1 MSEYCP
7 SCMAENAD
15 SAEKCSIC
23 GGDMHVQNRQH
34 QLPVM
39 TILEGRYLIGK
50 VLGEGG
56 FGITYIGLDL
66 RLEERVAIKEFYPTG
81 SVTRYAKHSEAVEAT
96 SAEGEILLERERE
109 KFLNEARTMSRFSG
123 ESSIV
128 HVKDFF
134 YANSTAYIV
143 MEFIDGETMQQRL
156 KENGPENDFNKLL
169 DMLRPVIKDLDDVHR
184 AGFIHRDISPSN
196 LMVDKSGSVK
206 LLDFGTAREVNED
219 GEKSLSI
226 VLKPGFAPEEQYRR
240 RGQQGPWTDVYA
252 LCATIYK
259 LCTGVTPE
267 VSVDRLS
274 DDSLEPP
281 SKLGVKI
288 NPQQEAVLAR
298 GLAVRRED
306 RIQSAAELLEDLDKA
321 AAGIAAAQ
329 ENYSVQPKADKRKEP
344 RKPKKGQTVLAAIA
358 AVLVIGITAV
368 FATGAAQDGIGLV
381 NDFLGNSAEAVKWY
395 TLAADRGFADA
406 QNNLGVCY
414 ENGNGVAKSYAEAVK
429 WYKLA
434 AEQGDSIAQNNL
446 GVCYANGEGVEQN
459 YEEAV
464 KWYRLAAEQG
474 DSNAQFNLGWCYENG
489 NGAKQNY
496 EEAVKWYRLAA
507 EQGDSNAQFNLGWFH
522 ENGIGT
528 EQNYEEAVKWY
539 RLAAEQGDSNAQ
551 LNLGWFHENGI
562 GTEQNYEEAVKWYR
576 LAANQGDS
584 AAQNNLGCCYENGN
598 GVEKNYKEAVKW
610 YRLAADQGDSNAQL
624 NLGWCYEK
632 GTGVKRS
639 TEEAVKW
646 YQLAADQGNS
656 NAQLNL
662 GWCYENGIGT
672 KQNYEEAVKWYS
684 FSAAQGNAFGQN
696 NLGVC
701 YYNGNGVEQS
711 YIEAVKWYRLAA
723 EQGDSNA
730 QFNLGWCYEF
740 GEGIEKSYEE
750 AAKWYKLAADNGHET
765 AKYELESL
773 RINGLV

>member
-7 SCMAENAD
+7 SCMAENTD
-15 SAEKCSIC
+15 GAEKCSIC
-23 GGDMHVQNRQH
+23 GGDMRAQNRQH

-81 SVTRYAKHSEAVEAT
+81 SVTRYAKHSAEVEAT
-96 SAEGEILLERERE
+96 SAEGEVLLERERE
-109 KFLNEARTMSRFSG
+109 KFLTEARTMSRFSG

-156 KENGPENDFNKLL
+156 KEKGPENDFNKLL

-267 VSVDRLS
+267 VSVDRLAV
-274 DDSLEPP
+274 DSLEPP
-281 SKLGVKI
+281 SKFGVKI

-344 RKPKKGQTVLAAIA
+344 RKPKKGQIVLAAIA
-358 AVLVIGITAV
+358 AVLVIGFSV
-368 FATGAAQDGIGLV
+368 GFATGAVQVGIGLV
-381 NDFLGNSAEAVKWY
+381 NDFLGNSTEAVRWY
-395 TLAADRGFADA
+395 TLAADRGFADG

-414 ENGNGVAKSYAEAVK
+414 MNGSGVELNYEEAAKWYRLAAEQGNAYGQANLGWCYEHGCGVEQSDEEAVRLYRLAAEQGNAYGQGNLGWCYESGTGVEQDYKEAAK

-434 AEQGDSIAQNNL
+434 ADKGTAYAQNNL
-446 GVCYANGEGVEQN
+446 GTCYRDGIGVEQS
-459 YEEAV
+459 YKEAV

-474 DSNAQFNLGWCYENG
+474 DANGQGNLAW
-489 NGAKQNY
+489 
-496 EEAVKWYRLAA
+496 
-507 EQGDSNAQFNLGWFH
+507 
-522 ENGIGT
+522 
-528 EQNYEEAVKWY
+528 
-539 RLAAEQGDSNAQ
+539 
-551 LNLGWFHENGI
+551 
-562 GTEQNYEEAVKWYR
+562 
-576 LAANQGDS
+576 
-584 AAQNNLGCCYENGN
+584 CYENGN

-610 YRLAADQGDSNAQL
+610 YRLAANQGDSYAENNLGLCYQYGRGVEKNYAEAAKLYGLAAAQNNSDGQCNLGRCYQYGDGVEQSAKEAIKWYKLAADQGNAEAQY
-624 NLGWCYEK
+624 NLGWCYEY
-632 GTGVKRS
+632 GVG
-639 TEEAVKW
+639 V
-646 YQLAADQGNS
+646 
-656 NAQLNL
+656 
-662 GWCYENGIGT
+662 NG
-672 KQNYEEAVKWYS
+672 
-684 FSAAQGNAFGQN
+684 
-696 NLGVC
+696 
-701 YYNGNGVEQS
+701 S
-711 YIEAVKWYRLAA
+711 YA
-723 EQGDSNA
+723 
-730 QFNLGWCYEF
+730 
-740 GEGIEKSYEE
+740 E
-750 AAKWYKLAADNGHET
+750 AAKWYQMAADNGHET
-765 AKYELESL
+765 AQNELRSL
-773 RINGLV
+773 RENGLI

>member
-7 SCMAENAD
+7 SCMAENTD
-15 SAEKCSIC
+15 GEEKCSVC
-23 GGDMHVQNRQH
+23 GGDMRAQNRQH

-267 VSVDRLS
+267 VSVDRLAV
-274 DDSLEPP
+274 DSLEPP
-281 SKLGVKI
+281 SKFGVKI

-434 AEQGDSIAQNNL
+434 AEQGDSDAQVNL
-446 GVCYANGEGVEQN
+446 GLCYENGNGEKQSFEESVKWNQLAAEQGNAYGQGNLGLCYDLGLGVKQD
-459 YEEAV
+459 YDKAV
-464 KWYRLAAEQG
+464 KWYRLAAEKG
-474 DSNAQFNLGWCYENG
+474 NA
-489 NGAKQNY
+489 
-496 EEAVKWYRLAA
+496 
-507 EQGDSNAQFNLGWFH
+507 D
-522 ENGIGT
+522 
-528 EQNYEEAVKWY
+528 
-539 RLAAEQGDSNAQ
+539 
-551 LNLGWFHENGI
+551 
-562 GTEQNYEEAVKWYR
+562 
-576 LAANQGDS
+576 
-584 AAQNNLGCCYENGN
+584 AQNNLGTCY
-598 GVEKNYKEAVKW
+598 
-610 YRLAADQGDSNAQL
+610 RD
-624 NLGWCYEK
+624 
-632 GTGVKRS
+632 GTGVERS
-639 TEEAVKW
+639 DEEAARW
-646 YQLAADQGNS
+646 FRLSADQGN
-656 NAQLNL
+656 AYGQGNL

-672 KQNYEEAVKWYS
+672 KQNYEEAVKWYRLAAEQGD
-684 FSAAQGNAFGQN
+684 SAAQN

-701 YYNGNGVEQS
+701 YCNGNGVEQS
-711 YIEAVKWYRLAA
+711 YIEAVKWFKLAA
-723 EQGDSNA
+723 EQGHMDA
-730 QFNLGWCYEF
+730 QYNIGRCYEY
-740 GEGIEKSYEE
+740 GNGVEQSYEE
-750 AAKWYKLAADNGHET
+750 AAKWYQLAADSGDEDAQERLDT
-765 AKYELESL
+765 L
-773 RINGLV
+773 RNNGLV

>member
-7 SCMAENAD
+7 SCMAENTD
-15 SAEKCSIC
+15 GAEKCSIC
-23 GGDMHVQNRQH
+23 GGDMRAQNRQH

-81 SVTRYAKHSEAVEAT
+81 SVTRYAKHSAEVEAT
-96 SAEGEILLERERE
+96 SAEGEVLLERERE
-109 KFLNEARTMSRFSG
+109 KFLTEARTMSRFSG

-156 KENGPENDFNKLL
+156 KEKGPENDFNKLL

-267 VSVDRLS
+267 VSVDRLAV
-274 DDSLEPP
+274 DSLEPP
-281 SKLGVKI
+281 SKFGVKI

-306 RIQSAAELLEDLDKA
+306 RIQSAAELLEVLDKA

-344 RKPKKGQTVLAAIA
+344 RKPKKGQIVLAAIA
-358 AVLVIGITAV
+358 AVLVIGFSV
-368 FATGAAQDGIGLV
+368 GFATGAVQVGIGLV
-381 NDFLGNSAEAVKWY
+381 NDFLGNSTEAVRWY
-395 TLAADRGFADA
+395 TLAADRGFADG

-414 ENGNGVAKSYAEAVK
+414 VNGS
-429 WYKLA
+429 
-434 AEQGDSIAQNNL
+434 
-446 GVCYANGEGVEQN
+446 GVELN
-459 YEEAV
+459 YEEAA

-474 DSNAQFNLGWCYENG
+474 NAYGQANLGWCYEHGCGVEQSDEEAVRLYRLAAEQGNAYGQGNLGWCYESGTGVEQDYKEAAKWYKLAADKGNAYAQNNLGACYQYGTGVEKSIEEAVKWYKLADEQGDAYAQNNLGLCYHSGYGVEQSPQEAVKWYRMAANQGNAYAQNNLGLCYQYGNGVEKSFEEAVKWYGLAATQNHSDAQFNLGWCY
-489 NGAKQNY
+489 Q
-496 EEAVKWYRLAA
+496 
-507 EQGDSNAQFNLGWFH
+507 H
-522 ENGIGT
+522 
-528 EQNYEEAVKWY
+528 
-539 RLAAEQGDSNAQ
+539 
-551 LNLGWFHENGI
+551 
-562 GTEQNYEEAVKWYR
+562 
-576 LAANQGDS
+576 
-584 AAQNNLGCCYENGN
+584 
-598 GVEKNYKEAVKW
+598 
-610 YRLAADQGDSNAQL
+610 
-624 NLGWCYEK
+624 
-632 GTGVKRS
+632 
-639 TEEAVKW
+639 
-646 YQLAADQGNS
+646 
-656 NAQLNL
+656 
-662 GWCYENGIGT
+662 
-672 KQNYEEAVKWYS
+672 
-684 FSAAQGNAFGQN
+684 
-696 NLGVC
+696 
-701 YYNGNGVEQS
+701 GNGVEQS
-711 YIEAVKWYRLAA
+711 SKEAVKWFKLAA
-723 EQGDSNA
+723 EQGHMEA
-730 QFNLGWCYEF
+730 QYNIGWCYEY
-740 GEGIEKSYEE
+740 GNGVEQSYEE
-750 AAKWYKLAADNGHET
+750 AAKWYQLAADNGHET

>member
-7 SCMAENAD
+7 SCMAENTD
-15 SAEKCSIC
+15 GAEKCSVC
-23 GGDMHVQNRQH
+23 GGDMRAQNRQH

-267 VSVDRLS
+267 VSVDRLAV
-274 DDSLEPP
+274 DSLEPP
-281 SKLGVKI
+281 SKFGVKI

-329 ENYSVQPKADKRKEP
+329 ENYSVQPKADKREEP
-344 RKPKKGQTVLAAIA
+344 RKPKKGQIVLAAIA

-434 AEQGDSIAQNNL
+434 AEQGNAYGQANLGWCYEHGCGVEQSDEEAVRLYRLAAEQGNAYGQGNLGWCYESGTGVKQDYKEAAKWYKLSADKGTAYAQNNL
-446 GVCYANGEGVEQN
+446 GTCYRDGIGVEQS
-459 YEEAV
+459 YKEAV

-474 DSNAQFNLGWCYENG
+474 DANGQGNLAW
-489 NGAKQNY
+489 
-496 EEAVKWYRLAA
+496 
-507 EQGDSNAQFNLGWFH
+507 
-522 ENGIGT
+522 
-528 EQNYEEAVKWY
+528 
-539 RLAAEQGDSNAQ
+539 
-551 LNLGWFHENGI
+551 
-562 GTEQNYEEAVKWYR
+562 
-576 LAANQGDS
+576 
-584 AAQNNLGCCYENGN
+584 CYENGN

-610 YRLAADQGDSNAQL
+610 YRLAANQGDSYA
-624 NLGWCYEK
+624 E
-632 GTGVKRS
+632 
-639 TEEAVKW
+639 
-646 YQLAADQGNS
+646 
-656 NAQLNL
+656 
-662 GWCYENGIGT
+662 
-672 KQNYEEAVKWYS
+672 
-684 FSAAQGNAFGQN
+684 N
-696 NLGVC
+696 NLGLC
-701 YYNGNGVEQS
+701 YQYGRGVEKNYAEAAKLYGLAAAQNNSDGQCNLGRCYQYGDGVEQS
-711 YIEAVKWYRLAA
+711 AKEAIK
-723 EQGDSNA
+723 
-730 QFNLGWCYEF
+730 
-740 GEGIEKSYEE
+740 
-750 AAKWYKLAADNGHET
+750 
-765 AKYELESL
+765 
-773 RINGLV
+773 

>member
-15 SAEKCSIC
+15 GAEKCSIC

-156 KENGPENDFNKLL
+156 KEKGPENDFNKLL

-267 VSVDRLS
+267 VSVDRLAV
-274 DDSLEPP
+274 DSLEPP
-281 SKLGVKI
+281 SKFGVKI

-344 RKPKKGQTVLAAIA
+344 RKPKKGQIVLAAIA

-414 ENGNGVAKSYAEAVK
+414 VNGSGVELNYEEAAKWYRLAAEQGNAHGQANLGWCYEHGCGVEQSDEEAVRLYRLAAEQGNAYGQGNLGWCYESGTGVEQDYKEAAKWYRLAADKGNAYAQNNLGACYQYGTGVEKSIEEAVK

-434 AEQGDSIAQNNL
+434 AEQGDAYAQNNL
-446 GVCYANGEGVEQN
+446 GLCYHSGYGVEQSPQEAVKWYRMAAN
-459 YEEAV
+459 QGNAYAQNNLGLCYQYGNGVEKSFEEAV
-464 KWYRLAAEQG
+464 KWYGRAATQNHS
-474 DSNAQFNLGWCYENG
+474 DAQFNLGWCY
-489 NGAKQNY
+489 Q
-496 EEAVKWYRLAA
+496 
-507 EQGDSNAQFNLGWFH
+507 H
-522 ENGIGT
+522 
-528 EQNYEEAVKWY
+528 
-539 RLAAEQGDSNAQ
+539 
-551 LNLGWFHENGI
+551 
-562 GTEQNYEEAVKWYR
+562 
-576 LAANQGDS
+576 
-584 AAQNNLGCCYENGN
+584 
-598 GVEKNYKEAVKW
+598 
-610 YRLAADQGDSNAQL
+610 
-624 NLGWCYEK
+624 
-632 GTGVKRS
+632 
-639 TEEAVKW
+639 
-646 YQLAADQGNS
+646 
-656 NAQLNL
+656 
-662 GWCYENGIGT
+662 
-672 KQNYEEAVKWYS
+672 
-684 FSAAQGNAFGQN
+684 
-696 NLGVC
+696 
-701 YYNGNGVEQS
+701 GNGVEQS
-711 YIEAVKWYRLAA
+711 SKEAVKWFKLAA
-723 EQGDSNA
+723 EQGHMEA
-730 QFNLGWCYEF
+730 QYNIGWCYEY
-740 GEGIEKSYEE
+740 GNGVEQSYEE
-750 AAKWYKLAADNGHET
+750 AAKWYQLAADNGHGT

>member
-7 SCMAENAD
+7 SCMAENTD
-15 SAEKCSIC
+15 GAEKCSVC
-23 GGDMHVQNRQH
+23 GWDMRAQNRQH

-267 VSVDRLS
+267 VSVDRLAV
-274 DDSLEPP
+274 DSLEPP
-281 SKLGVKI
+281 SKFGVKI

-395 TLAADRGFADA
+395 TIAADRGFADA

-434 AEQGDSIAQNNL
+434 AEQGDSGAQVNLGLCYENGNGVKQSYEEAVKWYQLAAEQGNAYGQGNLGLCYDLGLGVKQDYDKAVKWYRLAAEKGNADAQNNL
-446 GVCYANGEGVEQN
+446 GTCYRDGTGVEQSDEEAARWFRLSADQGN
-459 YEEAV
+459 AYGQGNLGWCYEYGCGVEQSYEEAVKWYKLSAEQGNASAQNNLGLCYEYGDGVEQDDKEAV

-474 DSNAQFNLGWCYENG
+474 DSNAQVNLGWCYEYGIGVKLSNG
-489 NGAKQNY
+489 
-496 EEAVKWYRLAA
+496 EAVKWYTLAA
-507 EQGDSNAQFNLGWFH
+507 E
-522 ENGIGT
+522 
-528 EQNYEEAVKWY
+528 
-539 RLAAEQGDSNAQ
+539 
-551 LNLGWFHENGI
+551 
-562 GTEQNYEEAVKWYR
+562 
-576 LAANQGDS
+576 
-584 AAQNNLGCCYENGN
+584 
-598 GVEKNYKEAVKW
+598 
-610 YRLAADQGDSNAQL
+610 
-624 NLGWCYEK
+624 
-632 GTGVKRS
+632 
-639 TEEAVKW
+639 
-646 YQLAADQGNS
+646 
-656 NAQLNL
+656 
-662 GWCYENGIGT
+662 
-672 KQNYEEAVKWYS
+672 
-684 FSAAQGNAFGQN
+684 QGNAFGQN

-701 YYNGNGVEQS
+701 YYNGNGVEQN
-711 YIEAVKWYRLAA
+711 YAEAVKWYSLSAQ
-723 EQGDSNA
+723 QGNTNA
-730 QFNLGWCYEF
+730 QYNLGWCYEF
-740 GEGIEKSYEE
+740 GQGIERSYEE
-750 AAKWYKLAADNGHET
+750 AAKWYQLAADSGDEDAQERLDTLKN
-765 AKYELESL
+765 
-773 RINGLV
+773 NGLV

>member
-15 SAEKCSIC
+15 GAEKCSIC
-23 GGDMHVQNRQH
+23 GGDMHAQNRQH

-267 VSVDRLS
+267 VSVDRLAV
-274 DDSLEPP
+274 DSLEPP
-281 SKLGVKI
+281 SKFGVKI

-344 RKPKKGQTVLAAIA
+344 RKPKKGQIVLAAIA
-358 AVLVIGITAV
+358 AVLVIGFSV
-368 FATGAAQDGIGLV
+368 GFATGAVQVGIGLV
-381 NDFLGNSAEAVKWY
+381 NDFLGNSTEAVRWY
-395 TLAADRGFADA
+395 TLAADRGFADG

-414 ENGNGVAKSYAEAVK
+414 VNGSGVELNYEEAAKWYRLAAEQGHAHGQANLGWCYEHGCGVEQSDEEAVRLYRLAAEQGNAYGQGNLGWCYESGTGVEQDYKEAAKWYRLAADKGNAYAQNNLGACYQYGTGVEKSIEEAVK

-434 AEQGDSIAQNNL
+434 AEQGDAYAQNNL
-446 GVCYANGEGVEQN
+446 GLCYHSGYGVEQSPQ
-459 YEEAV
+459 EAV
-464 KWYRLAAEQG
+464 KWYRM
-474 DSNAQFNLGWCYENG
+474 
-489 NGAKQNY
+489 
-496 EEAVKWYRLAA
+496 
-507 EQGDSNAQFNLGWFH
+507 
-522 ENGIGT
+522 
-528 EQNYEEAVKWY
+528 
-539 RLAAEQGDSNAQ
+539 
-551 LNLGWFHENGI
+551 
-562 GTEQNYEEAVKWYR
+562 
-576 LAANQGDS
+576 AANQGN
-584 AAQNNLGCCYENGN
+584 AYAQNNLGLCY
-598 GVEKNYKEAVKW
+598 
-610 YRLAADQGDSNAQL
+610 Q
-624 NLGWCYEK
+624 
-632 GTGVKRS
+632 
-639 TEEAVKW
+639 
-646 YQLAADQGNS
+646 
-656 NAQLNL
+656 
-662 GWCYENGIGT
+662 
-672 KQNYEEAVKWYS
+672 
-684 FSAAQGNAFGQN
+684 
-696 NLGVC
+696 
-701 YYNGNGVEQS
+701 
-711 YIEAVKWYRLAA
+711 
-723 EQGDSNA
+723 
-730 QFNLGWCYEF
+730 
-740 GEGIEKSYEE
+740 
-750 AAKWYKLAADNGHET
+750 
-765 AKYELESL
+765 
-773 RINGLV
+773 

>member
-1 MSEYCP
+1 
-7 SCMAENAD
+7 MAENTD
-15 SAEKCSIC
+15 GAEKCSIC

-219 GEKSLSI
+219 GDKSLSI

-267 VSVDRLS
+267 VSVDRLAV
-274 DDSLEPP
+274 DSLEPP
-281 SKLGVKI
+281 SKFGVKI

-434 AEQGDSIAQNNL
+434 AEQGDSDAQVNL
-446 GVCYANGEGVEQN
+446 GLCYDLGLGVKQD
-459 YEEAV
+459 YDKAV
-464 KWYRLAAEQG
+464 KWYRLAAEKGNADAQNNLGTCYRDGTGVERSDEEAARWFRLSADQG
-474 DSNAQFNLGWCYENG
+474 NAYGQGNLGWCYEYG
-489 NGAKQNY
+489 CGVEQSY
-496 EEAVKWYRLAA
+496 EEAVKWYKLSA
-507 EQGDSNAQFNLGWFH
+507 EQGNA
-522 ENGIGT
+522 
-528 EQNYEEAVKWY
+528 
-539 RLAAEQGDSNAQ
+539 S
-551 LNLGWFHENGI
+551 
-562 GTEQNYEEAVKWYR
+562 
-576 LAANQGDS
+576 
-584 AAQNNLGCCYENGN
+584 AQNNLGLCYEYGD
-598 GVEKNYKEAVKW
+598 GVEQDDK
-610 YRLAADQGDSNAQL
+610 
-624 NLGWCYEK
+624 
-632 GTGVKRS
+632 
-639 TEEAVKW
+639 EAVKW

-672 KQNYEEAVKWYS
+672 KQNYEEAVKWYRLAAEQGD
-684 FSAAQGNAFGQN
+684 SAAQN

-701 YYNGNGVEQS
+701 YCNGNGVEQS
-711 YIEAVKWYRLAA
+711 YIEAVKWFKLAA
-723 EQGDSNA
+723 EQGHMDA
-730 QFNLGWCYEF
+730 QYNIGRCYEY
-740 GEGIEKSYEE
+740 GNGVEQSYEE
-750 AAKWYKLAADNGHET
+750 AAKWYQLAADSGDEDAQERLDTLKN
-765 AKYELESL
+765 
-773 RINGLV
+773 NGLV

>member
-7 SCMAENAD
+7 SCMAENTD
-15 SAEKCSIC
+15 GAEKCSVC
-23 GGDMHVQNRQH
+23 GGDMRAQNRQH

-267 VSVDRLS
+267 VSVDRLAV
-274 DDSLEPP
+274 DSLEPP
-281 SKLGVKI
+281 SKFGVKI

-434 AEQGDSIAQNNL
+434 AEQGDSDAQVNLGLCYENGNGVKQSYEEAVKWYQLAAEQGNAYGQGNLGLCYDLGLGVKQDYDKAVKWYRLAAEKGNADAQNNL
-446 GVCYANGEGVEQN
+446 GTCYRDGTGVEQSDEEAARWFRLSADQGNAYGQGNLGWCYEYGCGVEQSYEEAVKWYKLSAEQGNASAQNNLGLCYEYGDGVEQDDKEAVKWYKLSADQGNSNAQFNLGWCYENGIGTKQN

-489 NGAKQNY
+489 
-496 EEAVKWYRLAA
+496 
-507 EQGDSNAQFNLGWFH
+507 
-522 ENGIGT
+522 IGT
-528 EQNYEEAVKWY
+528 E
-539 RLAAEQGDSNAQ
+539 
-551 LNLGWFHENGI
+551 
-562 GTEQNYEEAVKWYR
+562 
-576 LAANQGDS
+576 
-584 AAQNNLGCCYENGN
+584 
-598 GVEKNYKEAVKW
+598 
-610 YRLAADQGDSNAQL
+610 
-624 NLGWCYEK
+624 
-632 GTGVKRS
+632 
-639 TEEAVKW
+639 
-646 YQLAADQGNS
+646 
-656 NAQLNL
+656 
-662 GWCYENGIGT
+662 
-672 KQNYEEAVKWYS
+672 QNYEEAVKWYS

-701 YYNGNGVEQS
+701 YYNGNGVEQN
-711 YIEAVKWYRLAA
+711 YAEAVKWYSLSAQ
-723 EQGDSNA
+723 QGNTNA
-730 QFNLGWCYEF
+730 QYNLGWCYEF
-740 GEGIEKSYEE
+740 GQGIERSYEE
-750 AAKWYKLAADNGHET
+750 AAKWYQLAADNGHET
-765 AKYELESL
+765 AKNELESL
-773 RINGLV
+773 RRNGLI

>member
-7 SCMAENAD
+7 SCMAENTD
-15 SAEKCSIC
+15 GAEKCSIC
-23 GGDMHVQNRQH
+23 GGDMRAQNRQH

-267 VSVDRLS
+267 VSVDRLAV
-274 DDSLEPP
+274 DSLEPP
-281 SKLGVKI
+281 SKFGVKI

-344 RKPKKGQTVLAAIA
+344 RKPKKGQIVLAAIA

-381 NDFLGNSAEAVKWY
+381 NDFLGNSAEAVRWY

-434 AEQGDSIAQNNL
+434 AEQGDSDAQVNLGLCYENGNGVKQSYEEAVKWYQLAAEQGNAYGQGNLGLCYDLGLGVKQDYDKAVKWYRLAAEKGNADAQNNL
-446 GVCYANGEGVEQN
+446 GTCYRDGTGVEQSDEEAARWFRLSADQGN
-459 YEEAV
+459 AYGQGNLGWCYEYGCGVEQSYEEAVKWYKLSAEQGNASAQNNLGLCYEYGDGVEQDDKEAV

-474 DSNAQFNLGWCYENG
+474 DSNAQVNLGWCYEYGIGVKLSNG
-489 NGAKQNY
+489 
-496 EEAVKWYRLAA
+496 EAVKWYTLAA
-507 EQGDSNAQFNLGWFH
+507 E
-522 ENGIGT
+522 
-528 EQNYEEAVKWY
+528 
-539 RLAAEQGDSNAQ
+539 
-551 LNLGWFHENGI
+551 
-562 GTEQNYEEAVKWYR
+562 
-576 LAANQGDS
+576 
-584 AAQNNLGCCYENGN
+584 
-598 GVEKNYKEAVKW
+598 
-610 YRLAADQGDSNAQL
+610 
-624 NLGWCYEK
+624 
-632 GTGVKRS
+632 
-639 TEEAVKW
+639 
-646 YQLAADQGNS
+646 
-656 NAQLNL
+656 
-662 GWCYENGIGT
+662 
-672 KQNYEEAVKWYS
+672 
-684 FSAAQGNAFGQN
+684 QGNAFGQN

-701 YYNGNGVEQS
+701 YYNGNGVEQN
-711 YIEAVKWYRLAA
+711 YAEAVKWYSLSAQ
-723 EQGDSNA
+723 QGNTNA
-730 QFNLGWCYEF
+730 QYNLGWCYEF
-740 GEGIEKSYEE
+740 GQGIERSYEE
-750 AAKWYKLAADNGHET
+750 AAKWYQLAADSGDEDAQERLDT
-765 AKYELESL
+765 L
-773 RINGLV
+773 RNNGLV

>member
-7 SCMAENAD
+7 SCMAENTD
-15 SAEKCSIC
+15 GAEKCSVC
-23 GGDMHVQNRQH
+23 GGDMRAQNRQH

-267 VSVDRLS
+267 VSVDRLAV
-274 DDSLEPP
+274 DSLEPP
-281 SKLGVKI
+281 SKFGVKI

-329 ENYSVQPKADKRKEP
+329 ENYSVQPKADKREEP
-344 RKPKKGQTVLAAIA
+344 RKPKKGQIVLAAIA

-381 NDFLGNSAEAVKWY
+381 NDFLGNSTEAVKWY

-434 AEQGDSIAQNNL
+434 AEQGDSGAQVNL
-446 GVCYANGEGVEQN
+446 G
-459 YEEAV
+459 
-464 KWYRLAAEQG
+464 L
-474 DSNAQFNLGWCYENG
+474 
-489 NGAKQNY
+489 
-496 EEAVKWYRLAA
+496 
-507 EQGDSNAQFNLGWFH
+507 
-522 ENGIGT
+522 
-528 EQNYEEAVKWY
+528 
-539 RLAAEQGDSNAQ
+539 
-551 LNLGWFHENGI
+551 
-562 GTEQNYEEAVKWYR
+562 
-576 LAANQGDS
+576 
-584 AAQNNLGCCYENGN
+584 CYENGN
-598 GVEKNYKEAVKW
+598 GVKQSY
-610 YRLAADQGDSNAQL
+610 
-624 NLGWCYEK
+624 
-632 GTGVKRS
+632 
-639 TEEAVKW
+639 EEAVKW
-646 YQLAADQGNS
+646 YQLAAEQGNAYGQGNLGLCYDLGLGVKQDYDKAVKWYRLAAEKGNADAQNNLGTCYRDGTGVEQSDEEAARWFRLSADQGN
-656 NAQLNL
+656 AYGQGNL
-662 GWCYENGIGT
+662 GWCYEYGCGVE
-672 KQNYEEAVKWYS
+672 QSYEEAVKWYKL
-684 FSAAQGNAFGQN
+684 SAEQGNASAQNNLGLCYEYGDGVEQDDKEAVKWYRLSAEQGDSNAQVNLGWCYEYGIGVKLSNGEAVKWYTLAAEQGNAFGQN

-701 YYNGNGVEQS
+701 YYNGNGVEQN
-711 YIEAVKWYRLAA
+711 YAEAVKWYSLSAQ
-723 EQGDSNA
+723 QGNTNA
-730 QFNLGWCYEF
+730 QYNLGWCYEF
-740 GEGIEKSYEE
+740 GQGIERSYEE
-750 AAKWYKLAADNGHET
+750 AAKWYQLAADSGDEDAQERLDTLKN
-765 AKYELESL
+765 
-773 RINGLV
+773 NGLV

>member
-7 SCMAENAD
+7 SCMAENTD
-15 SAEKCSIC
+15 GAEKCSVC
-23 GGDMHVQNRQH
+23 GGDMRAQNRQH
-34 QLPVM
+34 QLPTM

-267 VSVDRLS
+267 VSVDRLAV
-274 DDSLEPP
+274 DSLEPP
-281 SKLGVKI
+281 SKFGVKI

-539 RLAAEQGDSNAQ
+539 RLAA
-551 LNLGWFHENGI
+551 
-562 GTEQNYEEAVKWYR
+562 
-576 LAANQGDS
+576 NQGDS

-711 YIEAVKWYRLAA
+711 YIEAVK
-723 EQGDSNA
+723 
-730 QFNLGWCYEF
+730 
-740 GEGIEKSYEE
+740 
-750 AAKWYKLAADNGHET
+750 
-765 AKYELESL
+765 
-773 RINGLV
+773 

>member
-15 SAEKCSIC
+15 GAEKCSIC
-23 GGDMHVQNRQH
+23 GGDMHLQNRQH

-39 TILEGRYLIGK
+39 TILEGRYLIGN

-156 KENGPENDFNKLL
+156 KENGPEKDFNKLL

-184 AGFIHRDISPSN
+184 TGFIHRDISPSN

-206 LLDFGTAREVNED
+206 LLDFGTAREVSED

-267 VSVDRLS
+267 VSVDRLAV
-274 DDSLEPP
+274 DSLEAP
-281 SKLGVKI
+281 SKFGVKI

-298 GLAVRRED
+298 GLAVHRED
-306 RIQSAAELLEDLDKA
+306 RIQSAAELLEDLDKS
-321 AAGIAAAQ
+321 AAGIAAVQ
-329 ENYSVQPKADKRKEP
+329 ENYSVPPKADKKEEP
-344 RKPKKGQTVLAAIA
+344 RKPKKGQLVLAAIA

-434 AEQGDSIAQNNL
+434 AEQGDPDAQVNL
-446 GVCYANGEGVEQN
+446 G
-459 YEEAV
+459 
-464 KWYRLAAEQG
+464 L
-474 DSNAQFNLGWCYENG
+474 
-489 NGAKQNY
+489 
-496 EEAVKWYRLAA
+496 
-507 EQGDSNAQFNLGWFH
+507 
-522 ENGIGT
+522 
-528 EQNYEEAVKWY
+528 
-539 RLAAEQGDSNAQ
+539 
-551 LNLGWFHENGI
+551 
-562 GTEQNYEEAVKWYR
+562 
-576 LAANQGDS
+576 
-584 AAQNNLGCCYENGN
+584 CYENGN
-598 GVEKNYKEAVKW
+598 GVKQSY
-610 YRLAADQGDSNAQL
+610 
-624 NLGWCYEK
+624 
-632 GTGVKRS
+632 
-639 TEEAVKW
+639 EEAVKW
-646 YQLAADQGNS
+646 YQLAA
-656 NAQLNL
+656 
-662 GWCYENGIGT
+662 E
-672 KQNYEEAVKWYS
+672 
-684 FSAAQGNAFGQN
+684 QGNAYGQG
-696 NLGVC
+696 NLGLC
-701 YYNGNGVEQS
+701 YDIGMGVKQDYNK
-711 YIEAVKWYRLAA
+711 AVKWYRLAA
-723 EQGDSNA
+723 EKGNANA
-730 QFNLGWCYEF
+730 QNNLGTCYRDGAGVEQ
-740 GEGIEKSYEE
+740 SYEE
-750 AAKWYKLAADNGHET
+750 AAKWYQLAAEQGNAYAQNNIG
-765 AKYELESL
+765 
-773 RINGLV
+773 

>member
-7 SCMAENAD
+7 SCMAENTD
-15 SAEKCSIC
+15 GAEKCSVC
-23 GGDMHVQNRQH
+23 GGDMRAQNRQH

-267 VSVDRLS
+267 VSVDRLAV
-274 DDSLEPP
+274 DSLEPP
-281 SKLGVKI
+281 SKFGVKI

-474 DSNAQFNLGWCYENG
+474 DSNAQ
-489 NGAKQNY
+489 
-496 EEAVKWYRLAA
+496 
-507 EQGDSNAQFNLGWFH
+507 
-522 ENGIGT
+522 
-528 EQNYEEAVKWY
+528 
-539 RLAAEQGDSNAQ
+539 

-584 AAQNNLGCCYENGN
+584 AAQNNVGCCYENGN

-672 KQNYEEAVKWYS
+672 EQNYEEAVKWYS

-773 RINGLV
+773 RRKGLI

>member
-7 SCMAENAD
+7 SCMAENTGG
-15 SAEKCSIC
+15 AEKCSVC
-23 GGDMHVQNRQH
+23 GGDMRAQNRQH

-39 TILEGRYLIGK
+39 TILEGRYLVGK

-156 KENGPENDFNKLL
+156 KEKGPENDFNKLL

-267 VSVDRLS
+267 VSVDRLAV
-274 DDSLEPP
+274 DSLEPP
-281 SKLGVKI
+281 SKFGVKI

-306 RIQSAAELLEDLDKA
+306 RIQSAAELLEVLDKA

-434 AEQGDSIAQNNL
+434 AEQGDSDAQVNL
-446 GVCYANGEGVEQN
+446 GLCYENGNGVKQSFEEAVKWYQLAAEQGNAYGQGNLGWCYESGTGVEQSDEEAARWFRLSADQGN
-459 YEEAV
+459 AYGQGNLGWCYEYGCGVEQSYEEAV
-464 KWYRLAAEQG
+464 KWYKLAA
-474 DSNAQFNLGWCYENG
+474 D
-489 NGAKQNY
+489 
-496 EEAVKWYRLAA
+496 
-507 EQGDSNAQFNLGWFH
+507 
-522 ENGIGT
+522 
-528 EQNYEEAVKWY
+528 
-539 RLAAEQGDSNAQ
+539 
-551 LNLGWFHENGI
+551 
-562 GTEQNYEEAVKWYR
+562 
-576 LAANQGDS
+576 QGDS
-584 AAQNNLGCCYENGN
+584 AAQNNLGLCYEY
-598 GVEKNYKEAVKW
+598 GV
-610 YRLAADQGDSNAQL
+610 
-624 NLGWCYEK
+624 
-632 GTGVKRS
+632 
-639 TEEAVKW
+639 
-646 YQLAADQGNS
+646 
-656 NAQLNL
+656 
-662 GWCYENGIGT
+662 
-672 KQNYEEAVKWYS
+672 
-684 FSAAQGNAFGQN
+684 
-696 NLGVC
+696 
-701 YYNGNGVEQS
+701 GVEQ
-711 YIEAVKWYRLAA
+711 
-723 EQGDSNA
+723 D
-730 QFNLGWCYEF
+730 
-740 GEGIEKSYEE
+740 
-750 AAKWYKLAADNGHET
+750 D
-765 AKYELESL
+765 
-773 RINGLV
+773 

>member
-7 SCMAENAD
+7 SCMAENTD
-15 SAEKCSIC
+15 GAEKCSIC

-267 VSVDRLS
+267 VSVDRLAV
-274 DDSLEPP
+274 DSLEPP
-281 SKLGVKI
+281 SKFGVKI

-344 RKPKKGQTVLAAIA
+344 RKPKKGQIVLAAIA
-358 AVLVIGITAV
+358 AVLVIGFSV
-368 FATGAAQDGIGLV
+368 GFATGAVQVGIGLV
-381 NDFLGNSAEAVKWY
+381 NDFLGNSTEAVKWY

-434 AEQGDSIAQNNL
+434 AEQGNAYGQANLGWCYEHGCGVEQSDEEAVRLYRLAAEQGNAYGQGNLGWCYESGTGVKQDYKEAAKWYKLSADKGTAYAQNNL
-446 GVCYANGEGVEQN
+446 GTCYRDGIGVEQS
-459 YEEAV
+459 YKEAV

-474 DSNAQFNLGWCYENG
+474 DANGQGNLAW
-489 NGAKQNY
+489 
-496 EEAVKWYRLAA
+496 
-507 EQGDSNAQFNLGWFH
+507 
-522 ENGIGT
+522 
-528 EQNYEEAVKWY
+528 
-539 RLAAEQGDSNAQ
+539 
-551 LNLGWFHENGI
+551 
-562 GTEQNYEEAVKWYR
+562 
-576 LAANQGDS
+576 
-584 AAQNNLGCCYENGN
+584 CYENGN

-610 YRLAADQGDSNAQL
+610 YRLAANQGDSYAENNLGLCYQYGRGVEKNYAEAAKLYGLAAAQNNSDGQCNLGRCYQYGDGVEQSAKEAIKWYKLAADQGNAEAQY
-624 NLGWCYEK
+624 NLGWCYEY
-632 GTGVKRS
+632 GVG
-639 TEEAVKW
+639 V
-646 YQLAADQGNS
+646 
-656 NAQLNL
+656 
-662 GWCYENGIGT
+662 NG
-672 KQNYEEAVKWYS
+672 
-684 FSAAQGNAFGQN
+684 
-696 NLGVC
+696 
-701 YYNGNGVEQS
+701 S
-711 YIEAVKWYRLAA
+711 YA
-723 EQGDSNA
+723 
-730 QFNLGWCYEF
+730 
-740 GEGIEKSYEE
+740 E
-750 AAKWYKLAADNGHET
+750 AAKWYQMAADNGHET
-765 AKYELESL
+765 AQNELRSL
-773 RINGLV
+773 RENGLI